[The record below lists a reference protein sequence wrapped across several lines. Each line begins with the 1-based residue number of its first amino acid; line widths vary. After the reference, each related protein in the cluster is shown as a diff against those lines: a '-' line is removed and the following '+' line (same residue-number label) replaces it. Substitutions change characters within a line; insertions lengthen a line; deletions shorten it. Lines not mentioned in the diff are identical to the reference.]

1 MKETKDTKKI
11 VGSFVGRY
19 ITLGII
25 IGGISFVLENF
36 IPQLAKWGFS
46 ETLIIFQSVL
56 FIISTI
62 LAITLAAKFALKDT
76 TFKNNEEAKKA
87 VKPIKAI
94 LAIVAIFV
102 MFFNLIYCFEIEKS
116 EHKDIDVEYSQANA
130 EEVKLRKDTVHQVSN
145 IYLATKEIITI
156 LTYAYAIIYVEKM
169 VETRVKTTKTTKSK
183 KEEKED

>member
-46 ETLIIFQSVL
+46 ETFIIFQSVL
-56 FIISTI
+56 FIIST
-62 LAITLAAKFALKDT
+62 LLTITLAARFALKDT
-76 TFKNNEEAKKA
+76 NFGSNEEARKT
-87 VKPIKAI
+87 VKPIKTI
-94 LAIVAIFV
+94 LVIVAIFV

-116 EHKDIDVEYSQANA
+116 EYKDIDVKYSQADT
-130 EEVKLRKDTVHQVSN
+130 EEVKYRKDTVHQVSN
-145 IYLATKEIITI
+145 IYLATKEITTI

-169 VETRVKTTKTTKSK
+169 VETSVKTTKTNKAK